1 MNFPVFSQLSRE
13 LGLKDAGSAASHQHA
28 TQIAAPESETRPHPP
43 RCVPGRSNRGFISGD
58 AMAEAFRRAGSARKT
73 PGQR

>member
-1 MNFPVFSQLSRE
+1 LIRFKKN
-13 LGLKDAGSAASHQHA
+13 GA
-28 TQIAAPESETRPHPP
+28 QILEERFNNGRHVGWVAAPDGAQMELIA